1 MEKIGE
7 KMRDVFDP
15 LLHCNAKVVHRGS
28 PKQKFSF
35 NNESSVELNF
45 NIFNFYYLS
54 SWFFSIDSP
63 LLIVLKVVITPTWY
77 FCHQKYAKV
86 TIKKYL

>member
-1 MEKIGE
+1 
-7 KMRDVFDP
+7 MRDVFDP

-54 SWFFSIDSP
+54 SWFFNRFTTPQSAEGCYRSSC
-63 LLIVLKVVITPTWY
+63 LLGCFSSCEIN
-77 FCHQKYAKV
+77 
-86 TIKKYL
+86 